1 VVNRDGAMMAGQRW
15 RCVSA
20 QRAPFQKTPF
30 WKYCV
35 KPLSLSS
42 RSDTRGSKGDR
53 DRTMKRE
60 IRGQLTCR
68 KKKAQC
74 EPRRLDPI
82 PRAADDGPINFCS
95 FAGRLTC
102 THMVG
107 MVIFPNKSQGQPWCV
122 VMGLKCFARLLWLLT
137 TRDWTLFSRLNM
149 NQNYNILSQ
158 GSVTPQAYHSHF
170 EAEIAMVRLSCSSR
184 LGKRHPEARIR
195 KPPTSF

>member
-1 VVNRDGAMMAGQRW
+1 
-15 RCVSA
+15 
-20 QRAPFQKTPF
+20 
-30 WKYCV
+30 
-35 KPLSLSS
+35 
-42 RSDTRGSKGDR
+42 
-53 DRTMKRE
+53 MKRE

-122 VMGLKCFARLLWLLT
+122 VMGLEVFRKVALVVDDKRL
-137 TRDWTLFSRLNM
+137 DFV
-149 NQNYNILSQ
+149 LSIEYE
-158 GSVTPQAYHSHF
+158 S
-170 EAEIAMVRLSCSSR
+170 EL
-184 LGKRHPEARIR
+184 
-195 KPPTSF
+195 